1 MSSYNPFS
9 WAMSAVSPA
18 AKKRKADGISE
29 SAAEVTLESIMEEIN
44 ELKKSTERIE
54 SMLMTLTGESKAE
67 EEEEKE
73 ESKEEEENE
82 NDEKEEEEED
92 LLTAAWLAKF
102 EQLKNFKK
110 KNGHCQ
116 VSRSED
122 TSLQK
127 WIVRQRYDKRK
138 GTMSTPEIKTKKLDS
153 LGFDWSNESPSPGK
167 KRRKS

>member
-1 MSSYNPFS
+1 
-9 WAMSAVSPA
+9 MSAVSPA
-18 AKKRKADGISE
+18 AKKRKAEDITE
-29 SAAEVTLESIMEEIN
+29 SAAEVTLESIVEEIN
-44 ELKKSTERIE
+44 ELKKSNERIV
-54 SMLMTLTGESKAE
+54 SMLMILTSENKAE
-67 EEEEKE
+67 EEEENE

-102 EQLKNFKK
+102 EQLKQYKQ
-110 KNGHCQ
+110 KNGHCR

-138 GTMSTPEIKTKKLDS
+138 GTMSTPEIKTKKLNS

-167 KRRKS
+167 KRKS